1 MKFELRHAEM
11 KGIWMAYNNER
22 AGIVIDA
29 RRDRHNMAMQLVTPR
44 VVAMAVAMET
54 MSWRIS
60 FQVDLFVVDIELRF
74 KD

>member
-1 MKFELRHAEM
+1 MRWAIHRSPNTYSATKR
-11 KGIWMAYNNER
+11 KR

-54 MSWRIS
+54 MS
-60 FQVDLFVVDIELRF
+60 
-74 KD
+74 

>member
-1 MKFELRHAEM
+1 MTDFTEQLQC
-11 KGIWMAYNNER
+11 NEKEK

-29 RRDRHNMAMQLVTPR
+29 RRDRQNMDMQLVTPR

>member
-1 MKFELRHAEM
+1 MVNSFEPHDFSFFHRGGKLVQR
-11 KGIWMAYNNER
+11 KGKR

-54 MSWRIS
+54 MS
-60 FQVDLFVVDIELRF
+60 
-74 KD
+74 